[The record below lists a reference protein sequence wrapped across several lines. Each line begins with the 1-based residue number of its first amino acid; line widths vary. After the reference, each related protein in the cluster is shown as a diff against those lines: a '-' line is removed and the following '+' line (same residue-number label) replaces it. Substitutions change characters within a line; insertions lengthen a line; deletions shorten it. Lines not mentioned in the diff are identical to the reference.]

1 MEKGIT
7 LRGILHFY
15 IPLNLHFY
23 FTLYRLAASMAHSFF
38 LDVFCL
44 FMSPSFRTVQPSYLI
59 YMIILID
66 NMYIYGSL
74 LSA

>member
-23 FTLYRLAASMAHSFF
+23 FTLYNTEYEMDKKEGKNTEYDAERHHK
-38 LDVFCL
+38 
-44 FMSPSFRTVQPSYLI
+44 I
-59 YMIILID
+59 
-66 NMYIYGSL
+66 
-74 LSA
+74 